1 MRAGVAITS
10 FQSETARA
18 HLPHVAPL
26 SRRHLAGQLPGSTA
40 KASEAKVGD
49 VLVESASSPTN
60 KRASFPAN
68 TAKNRPRRR
77 ATRARKKK

>member
-10 FQSETARA
+10 FQSETGRPRA
-18 HLPHVAPL
+18 PAT
-26 SRRHLAGQLPGSTA
+26 RRATEPATSGRLGSTA

-49 VLVESASSPTN
+49 VLIETASSPKN
-60 KRASFPAN
+60 KRTSFPAN
-68 TAKNRPRRR
+68 TAKNRLRRR